1 MAGKRVAFDI
11 TGIREVKRALAVDA
25 KGVQAAADRAIA
37 NVTNDIFN
45 RADQLV
51 PLDESPLRT
60 SGHIKIDRGQYGI
73 ELQIVYG
80 GAAESYAIVQHER
93 MDFWHPPK
101 PPSKQKSGG
110 RQGTGPGPDPATGR
124 GPKYLERPFLEET
137 KNLRQ
142 KIVAQVRA
150 EFFGGAA

>member
-1 MAGKRVAFDI
+1 MGSKSIDI
-11 TGIREVKRALAVDA
+11 TGIREVKRALAIDA
-25 KGVQAAADRAIA
+25 EGVQKAADRAIT
-37 NVTNDIFN
+37 NITNDIFT

-51 PLDESPLRT
+51 PVDESPLRT
-60 SGHIKIDRGQYGI
+60 SGHISIDRSSRGV
-73 ELQIVYG
+73 ELGIVYG
-80 GAAESYAIVQHER
+80 GAAAPYAIVQHEA

-110 RQGTGPGPDPATGR
+110 RQGTGPGPDPQTGR

-142 KIVAQVRA
+142 KIIAQIRA
-150 EFFGGAA
+150 EYFGG